1 MNWKVSSKWFSQ
13 TLQNTSSP
21 WYKYPHQLL
30 QLYTAQNSTPCQTL
44 HRSDPTFQTNC
55 LSSVIEMQQ
64 YHWSVKMKI
73 HTSGSNEFFPL
84 KKTFILDLFQK
95 LKSILIGTFPSWF
108 LTPLGICLY
117 DSLSGEKVCSQK
129 LQNLLILKTRLF
141 TILQFFLRPLPFFPG
156 QTRSLTRG

>member
-13 TLQNTSSP
+13 TLRNTSFP

-64 YHWSVKMKI
+64 YHWSVTMKI
-73 HTSGSNEFFPL
+73 HTSGSNEFSPL

-141 TILQFFLRPLPFFPG
+141 TILQFFLRPLPFSPG
-156 QTRSLTRG
+156 QMRSLSSG